1 MLEAFRPASLIT
13 LPTNYGG
20 GIPFE
25 RRKLDSGSENEHHL
39 FTAKGKQMKFCTQ
52 CSNFLYEMVEHD
64 NKAYLK
70 CRACP
75 YEEEVTKENPI
86 VYEHDLQQD
95 TSVQY
100 SINPYLKY
108 DPTLPRF
115 KNMTCLN
122 PTCATQ
128 GKESDIVG
136 VKLDSVNV
144 TWMYQ
149 CAVCDAMWKQNA
161 RS

>member
-1 MLEAFRPASLIT
+1 
-13 LPTNYGG
+13 
-20 GIPFE
+20 
-25 RRKLDSGSENEHHL
+25 
-39 FTAKGKQMKFCTQ
+39 MKFCAD
-52 CSNFLYEMVEHD
+52 CSNFLYDIVEREG
-64 NKAYLK
+64 KAYLK

-75 YEEEVTKENPI
+75 YEEESDTVL
-86 VYEHDLQQD
+86 YEHDLQQD

-115 KNMTCLN
+115 NTMTCLN

-136 VKLDSVNV
+136 VKLDCVNV

-161 RS
+161 RA

>member
-1 MLEAFRPASLIT
+1 MVS
-13 LPTNYGG
+13 
-20 GIPFE
+20 
-25 RRKLDSGSENEHHL
+25 K
-39 FTAKGKQMKFCTQ
+39 MKFCAK
-52 CSNFLYEMVEHD
+52 CSNFLYEIIERD
-64 NKAYLK
+64 NKAFLK
-70 CRACP
+70 CRSCP
-75 YEEEVTKENPI
+75 YEEEVTKENPV

-115 KNMTCLN
+115 KTMACLN
-122 PTCATQ
+122 PACTTR

-161 RS
+161 RA

>member
-1 MLEAFRPASLIT
+1 MLPNS
-13 LPTNYGG
+13 
-20 GIPFE
+20 
-25 RRKLDSGSENEHHL
+25 
-39 FTAKGKQMKFCTQ
+39 KQMKFCKQ
-52 CSNFLYEMVEHD
+52 CSNFLYDISERD
-64 NKAYLK
+64 GKAYLK

-75 YEEEVTKENPI
+75 YEEESGVVI
-86 VYEHDLQQD
+86 YEHDLQQD

-100 SINPYLKY
+100 SINPYLKH

-115 KNMTCLN
+115 KNMVCLN

>member
-1 MLEAFRPASLIT
+1 
-13 LPTNYGG
+13 
-20 GIPFE
+20 
-25 RRKLDSGSENEHHL
+25 
-39 FTAKGKQMKFCTQ
+39 MKFCTK
-52 CSNFLYEMVEHD
+52 CSNFLYDINERD
-64 NKAYLK
+64 GKAYLK
-70 CRACP
+70 CRSCP
-75 YEEEVTKENPI
+75 YEEETTKENPI

-115 KNMTCLN
+115 KTMVCLN
-122 PTCATQ
+122 PTCVTR

-144 TWMYQ
+144 VWMYQ
-149 CAVCDAMWKQNA
+149 CAACDAMWKQNA
-161 RS
+161 RA